1 MEESLDTLVLRGKRY
16 RLDNEE
22 ERSGKEGGG

>member
-1 MEESLDTLVLRGKRY
+1 MEESLDTLVLRGKRCGP
-16 RLDNEE
+16 NKEE